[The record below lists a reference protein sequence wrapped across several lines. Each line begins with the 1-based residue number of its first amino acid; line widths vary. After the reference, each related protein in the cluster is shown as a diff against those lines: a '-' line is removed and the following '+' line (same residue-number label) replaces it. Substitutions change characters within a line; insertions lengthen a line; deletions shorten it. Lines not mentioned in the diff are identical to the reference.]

1 MKKVI
6 KGRYFDG
13 AVHLIE
19 EFGLKEN
26 EEVYIIVE
34 GKEEKGILEDSFGIW
49 IDEPDYLEKLR
60 KESEERV
67 RALGIR

>member
-13 AVHLIE
+13 AVHLLE

-34 GKEEKGILEDSFGIW
+34 GKEEKSILEDSFGIW
-49 IDEPDYLEKLR
+49 IDEHDYLEKLR

-67 RALGIR
+67 RALGIS

>member
-6 KGRYFDG
+6 KGRYVDG
-13 AVHLIE
+13 AVHLLE

-34 GKEEKGILEDSFGIW
+34 GKEEKGILEETFGIW

-60 KESEERV
+60 KKSEERV
-67 RALGIR
+67 RAFGIS

>member
-13 AVHLIE
+13 AVHLLE

-26 EEVYIIVE
+26 EEVYIIIE
-34 GKEEKGILEDSFGIW
+34 GKEEKSILEDSFGIW
-49 IDEPDYLEKLR
+49 IDEHDYLEKLR
-60 KESEERV
+60 KESEERI
-67 RALGIR
+67 RALGIS

>member
-6 KGRYFDG
+6 KGRYING
-13 AVHLIE
+13 AVRLLE
-19 EFGLKEN
+19 EFRFKEN

-34 GKEEKGILEDSFGIW
+34 GKEEKGILEDTFGIW

-60 KESEERV
+60 EESEERV
-67 RALGIR
+67 KALGIS